1 MQIKNGSSFLWSTAF
16 LPVIS
21 LSTLKF
27 RDPYNKGVFAIL
39 YQINLAYKI
48 SQHLTGISCSFLHN
62 L

>member
-1 MQIKNGSSFLWSTAF
+1 MQIKNGSSSLWNTAF
-16 LPVIS
+16 APVMS

-27 RDPYNKGVFAIL
+27 RDPYSKGGFAIL

-48 SQHLTGISCSFLHN
+48 SQHSTGISCSFLRN